1 MDNDDAAAFPKLGAP
16 ARRALS
22 AAGYTR
28 LDQLAQVSE
37 RDLKKLH
44 GMGSS
49 AITALREA
57 LQKRGLS
64 FDPGDPASDHV
75 AGVAESSDK
84 IDEYLRGVEE
94 PGRSTLQTLRRTIL
108 EIVPDAEQVISY
120 RVPAFRVGSET
131 VAGFAAFKS
140 HLSYLPFSGSVL
152 SQLAEELDG
161 YAMTKSSL
169 HFPVDR
175 PLPTGARKETDQ
187 GASRTGW
194 PALGLSDCARV
205 DRREARLRSATSSKV
220 MGNAVDVLAFEIAF
234 GDGFCGGRGDD
245 VLRDPPPFAPHAF
258 HTPSELDRAVCAGGE
273 IGP

>member
-1 MDNDDAAAFPKLGAP
+1 MDHDDDAAFPKLGAP

-44 GMGSS
+44 GMGPS
-49 AITALREA
+49 AITALRDA

-64 FDPGDPASDHV
+64 FHSDDPASDQLEA
-75 AGVAESSDK
+75 AGSSDE

-94 PGRSTLQTLRRTIL
+94 PGRSTLQTLRSTIL
-108 EIVPDAEQVISY
+108 EIVPDAEEVISY
-120 RVPAFRVGSET
+120 RVPAFRVGGET
-131 VAGFAAFKS
+131 VAGFAAFKN

-175 PLPTGARKETDQ
+175 PLPR
-187 GASRTGW
+187 
-194 PALGLSDCARV
+194 ALVKKLIKVRLAQAG
-205 DRREARLRSATSSKV
+205 RR
-220 MGNAVDVLAFEIAF
+220 
-234 GDGFCGGRGDD
+234 
-245 VLRDPPPFAPHAF
+245 
-258 HTPSELDRAVCAGGE
+258 
-273 IGP
+273 